1 MIICNLNVLM
11 AERRLSI
18 QDVANDTKLSRTTIS
33 ALVNEN
39 GKGIQF
45 ETMDVLCKY
54 LNVTPGELFSYVYIF
69 TDFKFTSE
77 ELISEIDNT
86 RKSSKIIGEAHIFA
100 DDSSFRGTFE
110 MRLKVDYDKKDRVSS
125 IDIRYI
131 QLTEFEKF
139 VMQIPANKGRYI
151 IQDRLSDALKN
162 YIHEAFGIKKP
173 SNLSNIGSLI

>member
-1 MIICNLNVLM
+1 VIICNLNVLM
-11 AERRLSI
+11 SERRLSI
-18 QDVANDTKLSRTTIS
+18 QDVADDTKLSRTTIS

-45 ETMDVLCKY
+45 DTMDVLCKY
-54 LNVTPGELFSYVYIF
+54 LNVTPGELFSYVYIY

-77 ELISEIDNT
+77 ELVSEIDT
-86 RKSSKIIGEAHIFA
+86 SRKNSRLIGEAHVFV

-110 MRLKVDYDKKDRVSS
+110 MRLKVDYDKKDKVSS
-125 IDIRYI
+125 IDIRYV

-151 IQDRLSDALKN
+151 VQHRLSDALKN
-162 YIHEAFGIKKP
+162 YVHDTFGIKKP
-173 SNLSNIGSLI
+173 SNVRSIGSLI